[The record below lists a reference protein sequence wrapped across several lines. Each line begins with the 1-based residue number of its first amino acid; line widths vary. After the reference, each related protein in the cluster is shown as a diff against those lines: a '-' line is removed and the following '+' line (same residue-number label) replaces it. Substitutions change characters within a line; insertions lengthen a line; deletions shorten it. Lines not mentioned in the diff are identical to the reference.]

1 MCELIN
7 EEKVNIFID
16 ATKALV
22 DELDM
27 SVEQT
32 CSLLL
37 LLAEK
42 YWVTNKRPPFI
53 EFMKKCEQY
62 IQERDL

>member
-1 MCELIN
+1 MDELIN
-7 EEKVNIFID
+7 DEKVNIFINS
-16 ATKALV
+16 TKVLV

-27 SVEQT
+27 GVEQT

-42 YWVTNKRPPFI
+42 YWVTNRNPPFLD
-53 EFMKKCEQY
+53 FMKNCEQY
-62 IQERDL
+62 IQGRDL